1 MKQILLCSTQ
11 LPFTSNHN
19 LLKWSNVT
27 VANTR
32 YKFNTFAKQNKNGW
46 NMAKLKGQCSPFPSF
61 YGCVPNQS
69 DGNKPDC
76 KLGIAPVISKQVT
89 KSRLWHQYSWNNSTQ
104 FSEESYFWTR
114 NWPPSQMAI
123 QKAPCSAPQAL
134 LVPCL
139 NLTYSLRVCF
149 PSACP
154 PTLTQRCLFLWFHIA
169 FLGR

>member
-104 FSEESYFWTR
+104 FSEELLLD
-114 NWPPSQMAI
+114 
-123 QKAPCSAPQAL
+123 QKLAAFSNGHSEGTLFCTTSP
-134 LVPCL
+134 
-139 NLTYSLRVCF
+139 
-149 PSACP
+149 ACP
-154 PTLTQRCLFLWFHIA
+154 VSESYLLLESMFPLCLPSHPNTEMPFPLVSHSLPW
-169 FLGR
+169 